1 MFVRYYI
8 LIKYHVI
15 TYYYQYHYNEH
26 ESDFEGCEMECEF
39 SVRER
44 SLEEEDELQRS
55 TKKVKEATMGS
66 TFGTNVSYKDKLVG
80 EMPGAFAQAFN
91 LSSEEAVSDEPSL
104 DVEGLHKG
112 LLSVKL
118 SFDMRK
124 QIRAKWAFSL
134 IVKVVGRTVGFHF
147 LRNRVMSL

>member
-39 SVRER
+39 SMRER

-80 EMPGAFAQAFN
+80 EMP
-91 LSSEEAVSDEPSL
+91 
-104 DVEGLHKG
+104 
-112 LLSVKL
+112 
-118 SFDMRK
+118 
-124 QIRAKWAFSL
+124 
-134 IVKVVGRTVGFHF
+134 
-147 LRNRVMSL
+147 